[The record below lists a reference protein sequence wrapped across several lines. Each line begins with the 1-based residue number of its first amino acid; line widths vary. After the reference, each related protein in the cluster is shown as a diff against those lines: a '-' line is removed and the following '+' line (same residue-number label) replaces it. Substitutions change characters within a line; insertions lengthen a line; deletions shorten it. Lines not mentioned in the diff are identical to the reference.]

1 MEKGVLRMVY
11 AQLEEYFGESVDW
24 PHASG
29 HTNYLEWMPSQL
41 HG

>member
-1 MEKGVLRMVY
+1 MEKGVLHMVY
-11 AQLEEYFGESVDW
+11 AQLEEYFEALLGW

-29 HTNYLEWMPSQL
+29 VTNYLEWMPSHF